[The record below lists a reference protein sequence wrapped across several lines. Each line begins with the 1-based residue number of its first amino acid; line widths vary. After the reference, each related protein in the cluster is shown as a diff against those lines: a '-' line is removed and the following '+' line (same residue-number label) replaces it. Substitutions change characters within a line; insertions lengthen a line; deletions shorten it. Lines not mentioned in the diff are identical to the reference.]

1 MGGNKMKRNKM
12 VLACL
17 IATIMTVGLL
27 TGCGSSASTTKTK
40 VASSAVTKIV
50 VWHYFSDP
58 VQQKTMNNM
67 ANEFNTSQNKI
78 QVSMQFLPRD
88 ELTKQFT
95 LGLVADK
102 LPDIGIVDN
111 PDMASFSSM
120 GLFADIT
127 SKMNSVFP
135 DKFKFFSGPLESC
148 MLNGK
153 YYGLPFGSNDLAL
166 FYNKDMFK
174 AAGLNPPTTFAE
186 LKTDA
191 KKLTKPGA
199 NTTYGLALSAIK
211 SDEGS
216 FQYLPWLLSTGAKY
230 NQIGSAQGIS
240 SLSYL
245 TDFVNTGSM
254 SKEIINWTQNDLEKQ
269 FATNKA
275 AMISDGPW
283 IINTLRID
291 APKLNWGVVKL
302 PKDKIYTSDLG
313 GENWGVIKGP
323 NEAAA
328 EQFIKFTQQKKIMD
342 EYTDGMGYIPSRKDI
357 AESNPKITKD
367 PILSVFL
374 DELQYA
380 MPRGPSPKWPQISD
394 AIATALQESF
404 TNAKTPAQA
413 SKDAQTKIDAI
424 MK

>member
-1 MGGNKMKRNKM
+1 MKKSKM

-17 IATIMTVGLL
+17 LATAMTVSML

-40 VASSAVTKIV
+40 ATSTAKTKIV

-58 VQQKTMNNM
+58 IQQKTMNNM

-111 PDMASFSSM
+111 PDMASFASM

-127 SKMNSVFP
+127 SKMNTVFP
-135 DKFKFFSGPLESC
+135 DKSKFYPGPIASC
-148 MLNGK
+148 VLNGK

-166 FYNKDMFK
+166 YYNKDMFK
-174 AAGLNPPTTFAE
+174 AEGLTPPTTFEE
-186 LKTDA
+186 LKTDS
-191 KKLTKPGA
+191 KKLTKTGA
-199 NTTYGLALSAIK
+199 ITTYGLAMSAIK

-216 FQYLPWLLSTGAKY
+216 FQFLPWLLSTGAKY
-230 NQIGSAQGIS
+230 NEMGTAKGIS

-245 TDFVNTGSM
+245 TDLINAGSM
-254 SKEIINWTQNDLEKQ
+254 SKEVINWTQNDLEKQ

-275 AMISDGPW
+275 AMIEDGPW
-283 IINTLRID
+283 IINTLKVD

-313 GENWGVIKGP
+313 GENWGVIKGTH
-323 NEAAA
+323 EAAA
-328 EQFIKFTQQKKIMD
+328 EQFIAFTQQKKIMD
-342 EYTDGMGYIPSRKDI
+342 EYTTGMGYIPSIKDV
-357 AESNPKITKD
+357 AENDPRITKD

-374 DELQYA
+374 DELQFA
-380 MPRGPSPKWPQISD
+380 MPRGPHPKWPEISD

-404 TNAKTPAQA
+404 TNAKTPTQA
-413 SKDAQTKIDAI
+413 SKDAQTKMDAVL
-424 MK
+424 K